1 MKHWEEHVK
10 TIRTLAGRLGFE
22 HEHLEF
28 LGYALELE
36 SGQVYDKLKDVQI
49 KNPRSLYILYT
60 LLAHYSKGKPTQRVE
75 KLIKYRELPGG
86 IAYEG
91 AFVQRAVSPIT
102 KIFGTKP
109 EMLVEAARL
118 INGIQV
124 EYGDASTEIPALPKI
139 PLSYIL
145 WEATDEFPSS
155 ATILFDASAS
165 HYLHTEDLAVLA
177 ELTTKRLEHSLNI
190 LESNKNR

>member
-1 MKHWEEHVK
+1 MKHWEEHAK
-10 TIRTLAGRLGFE
+10 PIRTLAGRLGFDSKQ
-22 HEHLEF
+22 LEF
-28 LGYALELE
+28 LGYAVELE
-36 SGQVYDKLKDVQI
+36 SGRVYDKLKDVDV
-49 KNPRSLYILYT
+49 KNPRTLYVLYT
-60 LLAHYSKGKPTQRVE
+60 LLAHYSKSKLTQRVE

-91 AFVQRAVSPIT
+91 AFMQKAVSPIT

-109 EMLVEAARL
+109 EMLVEAAKL
-118 INGIQV
+118 INGTQV
-124 EYGDASTEIPALPKI
+124 EYGDFSTEIPALPKI

-145 WEATDEFPSS
+145 WEAADEFPSS
-155 ATILFDASAS
+155 ATILFDASAR

-190 LESNKNR
+190 LESD